1 MGSVDEIDVPVRLP
15 LSERKCQEFTLPG
28 AADHGNPVIKTSFD
42 TDVPSQN
49 RASQ

>member
-28 AADHGNPVIKTSFD
+28 TAVETDPEIKTSFD
-42 TDVPSQN
+42 PDVPSQN